1 MKKSIVF
8 LLLLMLSVTTFSQ
21 PTINNDEPT
30 TKSDYLQKS
39 KKQSTVALATSIP
52 GVVLVTIGGIMY
64 MSEFGNGLIPGGDY
78 QEETF
83 NAGGIF
89 ILAGSAL
96 IMVAIPFH
104 LAARKNKKIAM
115 SLGFKNVPMP
125 ELQKNNPVAISVP
138 SLSLKINL

>member
-21 PTINNDEPT
+21 PTINNAEPT

-64 MSEFGNGLIPGGDY
+64 MSEFGNGLIPGSDY
-78 QEETF
+78 EEKTF
-83 NAGGIF
+83 NAGEIF
-89 ILAGSAL
+89 VLAGSAL

-104 LAARKNKKIAM
+104 LAARKNKFRKI
-115 SLGFKNVPMP
+115 LF
-125 ELQKNNPVAISVP
+125 
-138 SLSLKINL
+138 